1 MIHYDYY
8 QERNKVQAGGNL
20 PKDVND
26 FVRRHY
32 ADLPLVITA
41 LDLAE
46 KALNSGGSI
55 KVIRKG
61 PRDVSGN
68 PVAQTLVSVLL
79 KLDDIPTSY
88 GMVSHI
94 DNYEVLEDEKCLV
107 IISKRVINRSVKFS
121 KRGKYESA
129 S

>member
-1 MIHYDYY
+1 MTQYDYY
-8 QERNKVQAGGNL
+8 TERNKVQAGGNL

-26 FVRRHY
+26 FIRRHY

-41 LDLAE
+41 LDIAE
-46 KALNSGGSI
+46 KSLNSGGSI

-61 PRDVSGN
+61 ARDVSQN
-68 PVAQTLVSVLL
+68 PAAQVLASVLL

-94 DNYEVLEDEKCLV
+94 DNYEVLEDDKCVV